1 MTTLLQNENALIILK
16 KNILYHKFYNKIPN
30 ESEIKKIHEVLT
42 KFYDI
47 CDKNNT
53 KFFHIY
59 DFNDISIFSI
69 PNISMNRDLILGYIR
84 NKYKIFQTN
93 LYCSAIIMSQ
103 AFIRKCLGL
112 LLNVY
117 TPTKP
122 LKFVS
127 NEAEAQEFFNQI
139 KTEYKQKKWSF
150 ERTEEKAYNT
160 VFDDN
165 LQDNLTTA
173 EEDEINNIIKTNR

>member
-30 ESEIKKIHEVLT
+30 EDDIKKIHEVLT

-59 DFNDISIFSI
+59 DFDDISIFSI
-69 PNISMNRDLILGYIR
+69 PNISLNKDLILGYIR
-84 NKYKIFQTN
+84 SKYKTFQTN
-93 LYCSAIIMSQ
+93 LYCSSIIISQ

-127 NEAEAQEFFNQI
+127 NETEALEFFNQI
-139 KTEYKQKKWSF
+139 KQQYKENIWKF
-150 ERTEEKAYNT
+150 ERTEDTAVNT

-165 LQDNLTTA
+165 LQNNLTTT
-173 EEDEINNIIKTNR
+173 EEEEINNIIETNL

>member
-1 MTTLLQNENALIILK
+1 MTTLLENENILIMLK

-30 ESEIKKIHEVLT
+30 ESEIKKIHEILD
-42 KFYDI
+42 KFYDV
-47 CDKNNT
+47 CDKNKT

-69 PNISMNRDLILGYIR
+69 PNISMNRELILGYVR

-93 LYCSAIIMSQ
+93 LYCSAFIMSQ

-112 LLNVY
+112 LLNLY

-127 NEAEAQEFFNQI
+127 NETDALEFFNQI
-139 KTEYKQKKWSF
+139 KLEYKQKKWTF
-150 ERTEEKAYNT
+150 ERTEEKAVNT
-160 VFDDN
+160 VLKDN
-165 LQDNLTTA
+165 LQSNLTSA
-173 EEDEINNIIKTNR
+173 EEEEINNIIETNR

>member
-1 MTTLLQNENALIILK
+1 MTVLLENENALIMLK
-16 KNILYHKFYNKIPN
+16 KNILYHKFYNKIPD
-30 ESEIKKIHEVLT
+30 ELEIKKIHEVLT
-42 KFYDI
+42 KFYDV

-69 PNISMNRDLILGYIR
+69 PNISINRDLILGYIR
-84 NKYKIFQTN
+84 SKYKTFQTN

-127 NEAEAQEFFNQI
+127 NEKEALEFFNEI
-139 KTEYKQKKWSF
+139 KKQYKEKKWNF
-150 ERTEEKAYNT
+150 QRTEDNAVNT

-165 LQDNLTTA
+165 LKTNLTTA
-173 EEDEINNIIKTNR
+173 EEEEINNIIKTNR